1 MRVMGVAVSSVACL
15 SAAVLMLVVRG
26 AADWSRTF
34 TVVWYGLFGAA
45 VALAL
50 AALVVAVR
58 SRAVLKRRLAI
69 AGLALPALLAVP
81 LLIWVI
87 VTLVPLAD

>member
-1 MRVMGVAVSSVACL
+1 MRVMGIAVSSVVCL

-26 AADWSRTF
+26 AADRSRAF

-45 VALAL
+45 VVLAL

-58 SRAVLKRRLAI
+58 SRAVLKRRLVI

-81 LLIWVI
+81 LPIWVI
-87 VTLVPLAD
+87 VSLVPLAD